1 MPKPARFRHRNLP
14 LLLLKAREA
23 VMQHRR
29 PMLRAHGLSD
39 QQWRVLR
46 VLAEPAHAE
55 GLDTGRLARESHL
68 LGPSLTG
75 MPTRMEAAGL
85 VQRAR
90 SAEDARRSV
99 VSATDEGL
107 ALAAALRADIEAQ
120 YQDLETHMSQPKLAQ
135 LYALLDELIALHPTE
150 EEETEAMQD
159 HAGMRLTETAA

>member
-1 MPKPARFRHRNLP
+1 MSRAAPFAHRNLP
-14 LLLLKAREA
+14 LLLLRAREA

-29 PMLRAHGLSD
+29 PSLRAQGLSD

-75 MPTRMEAAGL
+75 MLTRMEAAGL

-107 ALAAALRADIEAQ
+107 ALAAALRAFAGIAD
-120 YQDLETHMSQPKLAQ
+120 DLDDV
-135 LYALLDELIALHPTE
+135 LLERDARLRTGLG
-150 EEETEAMQD
+150 
-159 HAGMRLTETAA
+159 AGAFASARAGLPRCCRCRHEWLFQNRG

>member
-1 MPKPARFRHRNLP
+1 M
-14 LLLLKAREA
+14 
-23 VMQHRR
+23 
-29 PMLRAHGLSD
+29 
-39 QQWRVLR
+39 
-46 VLAEPAHAE
+46 
-55 GLDTGRLARESHL
+55 
-68 LGPSLTG
+68 
-75 MPTRMEAAGL
+75 
-85 VQRAR
+85 
-90 SAEDARRSV
+90 